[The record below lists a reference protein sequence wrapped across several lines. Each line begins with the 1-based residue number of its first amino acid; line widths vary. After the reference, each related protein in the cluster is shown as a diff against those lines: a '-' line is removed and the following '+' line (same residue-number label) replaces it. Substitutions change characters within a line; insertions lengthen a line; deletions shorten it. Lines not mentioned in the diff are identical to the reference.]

1 VAREHEE
8 ACRATNQAVGIAR
21 RTASK
26 SVFLCED
33 FVASVALIAHYES
46 EASARIAGVVLVGA
60 REAFDE
66 PVELAALVELA
77 DVVSSA
83 NVDATDEYA
92 RQGEVAAAAE
102 DGVELVAEAVVD
114 GDVALV
120 DGDAEAAQDGS
131 DGAAVVECAANNT
144 EGGKVD
150 DDALV
155 EAGREC
161 GGNGGA

>member
-1 VAREHEE
+1 M
-8 ACRATNQAVGIAR
+8 
-21 RTASK
+21 ASI
-26 SVFLCED
+26 
-33 FVASVALIAHYES
+33 ALIAHNES
-46 EASARIAGVVLVGA
+46 EASAGVAGVQVGA

-66 PVELAALVELA
+66 AVELAALVELA
-77 DVVSSA
+77 DVVGA
-83 NVDATDEYA
+83 ADVDAADEDT

>member
-1 VAREHEE
+1 M
-8 ACRATNQAVGIAR
+8 
-21 RTASK
+21 ASI
-26 SVFLCED
+26 
-33 FVASVALIAHYES
+33 ALIAHNES
-46 EASARIAGVVLVGA
+46 EASAGVAGVQVGA

-66 PVELAALVELA
+66 AVELAALVELA

-120 DGDAEAAQDGS
+120 DGNAEAAEDGS
-131 DGAAVVECAANNT
+131 DGAAVVEGAADDA
-144 EGGKVD
+144 EGGEVD
-150 DDALV
+150 DDTLV

-161 GGNGGA
+161 GGGGGA